1 MNRKR
6 RRVTL
11 LISAFAVLAV
21 ALGLVLTAL
30 QDTIVFF
37 YSPSDLQEKNVPIGT
52 SMRLGGLVE
61 EGSVVNH
68 EDNIIEFRVTDG
80 VESILVQY
88 KGIVPDLFRAGQGVV
103 AQGTLEPDQKFTAT
117 SILAKHDE
125 NYMPREVS
133 DALKKAGRWQQEK
146 ETP

>member
-11 LISAFAVLAV
+11 LISAFSVLAV
-21 ALGLVLTAL
+21 ALVLVLVAL

-37 YSPSDLQEKNVPIGT
+37 YSPTDLKEKEVQIGA
-52 SMRLGGLVE
+52 SIRLGGLVE
-61 EGSVVNH
+61 EGSVISRDDSVL
-68 EDNIIEFRVTDG
+68 EFMITDG
-80 VESILVQY
+80 AESILVHY
-88 KGIVPDLFRAGQGVV
+88 KGIVPDLFREGQGVV
-103 AQGTLEPDQKFTAT
+103 AQGKLDLAHKFMAD

-125 NYMPREVS
+125 NYMPREVA
-133 DALKKAGRWQQEK
+133 DALKKGGIWQGES